1 MSIEL
6 NHDEAP
12 DPPTGR
18 SDASRAT
25 MPPVLIAI
33 GLSFVL
39 FLALFAFAYAD
50 TLTRMIAVWG
60 SAPMFLHGFFILPT
74 SLVIGFC
81 LRSRLQAFRPGPYIP
96 ALLGICLF
104 GVLWFIARLTAFQV
118 LEYFALIGMVV
129 SGIVALIGPGFGRAM
144 IFPLGFL
151 FAMVPIVPIE
161 TSLPGLSVAISFA
174 IVFAWL
180 FLKSWRQRAIYL
192 AFAGLLPFMAKFTL
206 SLVAII
212 KGLPPEDF
220 STLAPGWAVT
230 ALIIVMLL
238 AIGHHFSERRFS
250 DILKEDFN
258 PRPPSHW
265 TNRHLAATL
274 ILLALPALLVA
285 MVEG

>member
-1 MSIEL
+1 MSIEI

-12 DPPTGR
+12 DPSVGR
-18 SDASRAT
+18 SDTSRAA
-25 MPPVLIAI
+25 MPPVLIAV

-39 FLALFAFAYAD
+39 YLALFAFAYAD

-60 SAPMFLHGFFILPT
+60 SAPMFHYGFFILPA
-74 SLVIGFC
+74 SLLIGFC

-104 GVLWFIARLTAFQV
+104 GVFWFVARLIAFQT
-118 LEYFALIGMVV
+118 LEYFALIGMVI

-144 IFPLGFL
+144 VFPLGFL
-151 FAMVPIVPIE
+151 FAMVPLAPIE

-174 IVFAWL
+174 IFFAWL
-180 FLKSWRQRAIYL
+180 FFKSWRQRAIYL

-206 SLVAII
+206 SLAAII
-212 KGLPPEDF
+212 KGLPPGNF

-230 ALIIVMLL
+230 ALIVVLL
-238 AIGHHFSERRFS
+238 LGIGHHFSERRFS

-265 TNRHLAATL
+265 TNRHVAATL